1 MQCHYHFND
10 GGAEKERKR
19 QRTNDGAETKRF
31 LREGRRA
38 HKTPQRRKLHIST
51 VTHVNCRVGVDLSSF
66 APFIS
71 VFPSLFPS
79 LFLLLVT
86 TEKTLRHRLSLNG
99 K

>member
-19 QRTNDGAETKRF
+19 TNDGAETKRF
-31 LREGRRA
+31 LREGRRT
-38 HKTPQRRKLHIST
+38 HKTPQRRKLPIGT

-71 VFPSLFPS
+71 VFPSLFPLPVFIIS
-79 LFLLLVT
+79 NYRENT
-86 TEKTLRHRLSLNG
+86 PSQTLP
-99 K
+99 